1 MKRRVGD
8 GKLLVI
14 IRMTVSGISDR
25 ISALASSSPAQLAA
39 VSALSATI
47 GVQNTR
53 NHHLRP
59 SSSSYTRTYV
69 HTNLYSAKNRENES
83 EALAQDD

>member
-53 NHHLRP
+53 NHLRP

>member
-53 NHHLRP
+53 NHLRP
-59 SSSSYTRTYV
+59 SSSSSYTRTYV
-69 HTNLYSAKNRENES
+69 HTNLYSATNRENES